1 MWLRRS
7 FGWRRRKRSK
17 GGGSVGGKVG
27 GPLKRVFLNA
37 KGVFMGRFTET
48 YAEFNL
54 NPKIE
59 GKEFDLP
66 K

>member
-1 MWLRRS
+1 
-7 FGWRRRKRSK
+7 
-17 GGGSVGGKVG
+17 VGGKVG